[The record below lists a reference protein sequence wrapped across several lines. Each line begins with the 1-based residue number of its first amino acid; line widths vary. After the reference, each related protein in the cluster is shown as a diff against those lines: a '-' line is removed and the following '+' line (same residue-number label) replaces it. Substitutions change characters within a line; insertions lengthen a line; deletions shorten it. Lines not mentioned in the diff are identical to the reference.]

1 MQARR
6 QSKTSATEISDL
18 TIALDEHA
26 LVAVTDAEGKIISVN
41 DRFCAI
47 SRYSREQLLGQ
58 DHRIINSGYHSREF
72 MRDLWTTIASGK
84 VWKGEFKNKARDGT
98 FYWVDNTIVP
108 FLNDRGTPRKFI
120 SIAVDATTRKT
131 AESQLLRINT
141 ELEQRIARYAADLK
155 QANQEMEAF
164 SHSISHDLR
173 APLRAI
179 GGFSRIL
186 EKELVLSAEAQ
197 QTFDRIRSNV
207 ARMGQL
213 IDGLLDYSSLNW
225 VPVVKKK
232 IAPAPFIDDAFKQ
245 LHSKTENRRVVF
257 EMSELPECN
266 ADAGLLKQAFS
277 NLLSNALKYTRGRD
291 PAVIKVGWH
300 DQGGQRLY
308 FIQDNGAG
316 FDMTYASR
324 LFRLFQRLHTAEE
337 FEGAG
342 VGLAIVQ
349 RIIHRHGGKIW
360 AEARVNHGAT
370 FYFTIPD

>member
-18 TIALDEHA
+18 TVALDEHA
-26 LVAVTDAEGKIISVN
+26 LVAVTDAEGKITSVN
-41 DRFCAI
+41 DKFCAI
-47 SRYSREQLLGQ
+47 SKYSREELLGR
-58 DHRIINSGYHSREF
+58 DHRIINSGYHSRDF
-72 MRDLWTTIASGK
+72 MRDLWTTITSGK

-108 FLNDRGTPRKFI
+108 FLNARGTPRKYV
-120 SIAVDATTRKT
+120 SICVDTTARKT
-131 AESQLLRINT
+131 VEAQLLRLNA
-141 ELEQRIARYAADLK
+141 ELEVRITRHAADLK
-155 QANQEMEAF
+155 QAEQEMEAF

-207 ARMGQL
+207 SRMGQL
-213 IDGLLDYSSLNW
+213 IDGLLDYSTLNW

-232 IAPAPFIDDAFKQ
+232 IAPAALVNETFKQ
-245 LHSKTENRRVVF
+245 LHSNAQNRRVTF
-257 EMSELPECN
+257 EVNDLPECN
-266 ADAGLLKQAFS
+266 ADPGLLKQVFS
-277 NLLSNALKYTRGRD
+277 NLLSNALKYTLGRD
-291 PAVIKVGWH
+291 PAVIQVGCH
-300 DQGGQRLY
+300 GRPGQNLY
-308 FIQDNGAG
+308 FVQDNGVG
-316 FDMTYASR
+316 FDMAYAGK
-324 LFRLFQRLHTAEE
+324 LFRLFQRLHSDGE
-337 FEGAG
+337 FEGTG

-349 RIIHRHGGKIW
+349 RIVHRHGGKIW
-360 AEARVNHGAT
+360 AEGRVDHGAT